1 MPKACRPT
9 LLFAALLALTACGA
23 AMPPPVRQACWE
35 GPAPSCLPPTSA
47 AQAAAARAAAAQPAG
62 PFDDSS
68 HAYVNNPK

>member
-9 LLFAALLALTACGA
+9 LLFATLLTLTACGA
-23 AMPPPVRQACWE
+23 AAPPAQQACWE

-47 AQAAAARAAAAQPAG
+47 AQAAAAQAAAAQPAG
-62 PFDDSS
+62 PFENSS